1 MEKSS
6 LRAVIFAGGV
16 GTRMWPLSRKKTPK
30 QFERIIGDLSTLQLA
45 VGRLRPETPWEN
57 IYVSSGEAYSPLIRK
72 QLPQLPKQNLIA
84 EPKMRDV
91 APAVGYLMAI
101 LAKEDPDGPVAILWS
116 DHLLKKVKTFKTI
129 LASGAK
135 YVSDHKGK
143 IVFIGQK
150 PRFANQNLGWIK
162 FGQKESQIN
171 GFSLKQFKAWH
182 YRPGQDQAEKYFA
195 SRHYAWNTG
204 YFIVNPSFVLSQYQK
219 HLPQM
224 YSKLVELQVS
234 YGTPTHQKKLE
245 KIYPAFKKISF
256 DDAILAKLSP
266 QKAVVLSA
274 DLGWSDIGTWEA
286 LKEALQT
293 SPNQN
298 LTRGRVVCFNSKNS
312 LVYGFTD
319 QLVTAIDVKGMVVVV
334 TSDAVLVCPQE
345 SIPEIKKMLASF
357 VKTKLER
364 YT

>member
-1 MEKSS
+1 
-6 LRAVIFAGGV
+6 
-16 GTRMWPLSRKKTPK
+16 
-30 QFERIIGDLSTLQLA
+30 
-45 VGRLRPETPWEN
+45 
-57 IYVSSGEAYSPLIRK
+57 
-72 QLPQLPKQNLIA
+72 
-84 EPKMRDV
+84 
-91 APAVGYLMAI
+91 
-101 LAKEDPDGPVAILWS
+101 
-116 DHLLKKVKTFKTI
+116 
-129 LASGAK
+129 
-135 YVSDHKGK
+135 
-143 IVFIGQK
+143 
-150 PRFANQNLGWIK
+150 
-162 FGQKESQIN
+162 
-171 GFSLKQFKAWH
+171 
-182 YRPGQDQAEKYFA
+182 
-195 SRHYAWNTG
+195 
-204 YFIVNPSFVLSQYQK
+204 
-219 HLPQM
+219 M